1 MMMSRPVYESTVVR
15 VEATGE
21 HYSYLNAPNGDWLCV
36 NEAGELT
43 TQGYVN
49 NAAIWQV
56 SGSRFQHAVANVA
69 LNATSTAIEQTTEL
83 TLDGAPVGDDGSTG
97 EGATF
102 MVNHGPERLPS
113 EYLAELREQGW
124 VSLTYIL
131 SPSVIDDLQRIGC
144 VDDYENEKPERVN
157 PIVHPAMTKVTV
169 EPISMWLMREY
180 MQTRDVK
187 LGHPPGVSALTRD
200 DGKREVQGW
209 HTDFPYLWGT
219 GDRVPVPSGDLV
231 LGMQRNTCI
240 SEFTQ
245 ENGATLFKLGS
256 HASNAA
262 PPDEWGITNHT
273 IRRGYRAEHGLPYG
287 GPDTDVI
294 VAPPGSMVLY
304 DSRTWHRAGVNNTD
318 RKRGAMI
325 QAFIPGFI
333 VPFMDTSNMYKTFLA
348 SDAPH
353 QLTARECKEL
363 DNLMVHKIMGPAG
376 LFAITTDDEL
386 TQRVRDQMA
395 SA

>member
-1 MMMSRPVYESTVVR
+1 
-15 VEATGE
+15 
-21 HYSYLNAPNGDWLCV
+21 
-36 NEAGELT
+36 
-43 TQGYVN
+43 
-49 NAAIWQV
+49 
-56 SGSRFQHAVANVA
+56 
-69 LNATSTAIEQTTEL
+69 
-83 TLDGAPVGDDGSTG
+83 
-97 EGATF
+97 
-102 MVNHGPERLPS
+102 
-113 EYLAELREQGW
+113 
-124 VSLTYIL
+124 
-131 SPSVIDDLQRIGC
+131 
-144 VDDYENEKPERVN
+144 
-157 PIVHPAMTKVTV
+157 MTKVTV
-169 EPISMWLMREY
+169 EPISLWIMREY

-219 GDRVPVPSGDLV
+219 GDRVPLPSGDLV

-245 ENGATLFKLGS
+245 ENGATIFKLGS

-273 IRRGYRAEHGLPYG
+273 FRRGYRAEHGLPYG

-294 VAPPGSMVLY
+294 VAPAGSMVLY

-333 VPFMDTSNMYKTFLA
+333 IPFMDTSNMYKMFLE
-348 SDAPH
+348 SDTAD
-353 QLTARECKEL
+353 QLTARDCKEL

-376 LFAITTDDEL
+376 LFAITTDDDL
-386 TQRVRDQMA
+386 TKRVRDQMA

>member
-1 MMMSRPVYESTVVR
+1 MSRPVYDSTVVL

-21 HYSYLNAPNGDWLCV
+21 HFSYLNNANGDWLCV
-36 NEAGELT
+36 DDSGVLT

-49 NAAIWQV
+49 DAAIWRV
-56 SGSRFQHAVANVA
+56 DGAGFSHAVADVSIG
-69 LNATSTAIEQTTEL
+69 ATSTEIEHTTQL
-83 TLDGAPVGDDGSTG
+83 TLVGDAVSSDGRIG
-97 EGATF
+97 EAADF

-113 EYLAELREQGW
+113 EYLAELREKGW
-124 VSLTYIL
+124 VSLTSIL
-131 SPSVIDDLQRIGC
+131 SPSVVDDLQRIGC
-144 VDDYENEKPERVN
+144 VDDYENESPERVN

-169 EPISMWLMREY
+169 EPISLWIMREY

-219 GDRVPVPSGDLV
+219 GDRVPLPSGDLV

-245 ENGATLFKLGS
+245 ENGATIFKLGS

-273 IRRGYRAEHGLPYG
+273 FRRGYRAEHGLPYG

-294 VAPPGSMVLY
+294 VAPAGSMVLY

-333 VPFMDTSNMYKTFLA
+333 IPFMDTSNMYKTFLE
-348 SDAPH
+348 SDAAD
-353 QLTARECKEL
+353 QLTARDCKEL

-376 LFAITTDDEL
+376 LFAITTDDDL
-386 TQRVRDQMA
+386 TKRVRDQMA

>member
-1 MMMSRPVYESTVVR
+1 MSRPVYDSTVVR

-21 HYSYLNAPNGDWLCV
+21 HFSYLNNANGDWLCV
-36 NEAGELT
+36 DDSGVLT

-49 NAAIWQV
+49 DAAIWRV
-56 SGSRFQHAVANVA
+56 DGAGFNHAVADVSIG
-69 LNATSTAIEQTTEL
+69 ATSTEIEQTTQL
-83 TLDGAPVGDDGSTG
+83 TLVGDAVSSDGRIG
-97 EGATF
+97 EAADF

-113 EYLAELREQGW
+113 EYLAELREKGW
-124 VSLTYIL
+124 VSLTCIL
-131 SPSVIDDLQRIGC
+131 SPSVVDDLQRIGC
-144 VDDYENEKPERVN
+144 VDDYENESPERVN

-169 EPISMWLMREY
+169 EPISLWIMREY

-219 GDRVPVPSGDLV
+219 GDRVPLPSGDLV

-245 ENGATLFKLGS
+245 ENGATIFKLGS

-262 PPDEWGITNHT
+262 PPAEWGITNHT
-273 IRRGYRAEHGLPYG
+273 FRRGYRAEHGLPYG

-294 VAPPGSMVLY
+294 VAPAGSMVLY

-333 VPFMDTSNMYKTFLA
+333 IPFMDTSNIYKTFLE
-348 SDAPH
+348 SDAAD
-353 QLTARECKEL
+353 QLTERDCKEL

-376 LFAITTDDEL
+376 LFAITTDDDL
-386 TQRVRDQMA
+386 TKRVRDQMA